1 MATTTV
7 QVSKVTMAK
16 LKLLKTQLSLASV
29 DAVIQ
34 HLLLEA
40 GHGGEAGAAAGAPA
54 EGEAD
59 EDAPNENERPPQ
71 LITWEAL
78 HSCADS
84 LLYFTGLGPGPLGW
98 LHDRLL
104 DSVRPALFFLCAVS
118 LPRLGC
124 VRLC

>member
-16 LKLLKTQLSLASV
+16 LKLLKTLASV

-40 GHGGEAGAAAGAPA
+40 GHGEEAVAAAGAPA

-84 LLYFTGLGPGPLGW
+84 LFYFTGLGPGPLGW

-104 DSVRPALFFLCAVS
+104 DSVRPALFFLYAVS

>member
-1 MATTTV
+1 MSVTV
-7 QVSKVTMAK
+7 KVESPTRAK
-16 LKLLKTQLSLASV
+16 LKLLKTQLRLASV

-40 GHGGEAGAAAGAPA
+40 GHGEEAVAAADAPA

-104 DSVRPALFFLCAVS
+104 DAVRPALFFLFALS

>member
-16 LKLLKTQLSLASV
+16 LKLLKTQLRLASV

-40 GHGGEAGAAAGAPA
+40 GHGEEAVAAAGAPA

-104 DSVRPALFFLCAVS
+104 DAVRPALFFLCAVS